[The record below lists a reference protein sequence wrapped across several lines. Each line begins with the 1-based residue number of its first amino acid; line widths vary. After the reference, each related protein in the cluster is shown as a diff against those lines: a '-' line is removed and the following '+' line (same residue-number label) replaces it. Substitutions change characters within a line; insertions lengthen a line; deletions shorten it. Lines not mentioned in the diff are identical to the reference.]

1 MDSARHHFAMS
12 GYITSESVCHQPS
25 GRLALLFKKPAKE
38 AGGGFPI
45 SSCLDEDIQ
54 DLAILIHGSIQIA
67 QLSIDAYENF
77 IDKPSIAAGTGSF
90 AQAVGIDRAESNTSS
105 PDGLVRHP
113 DSSLR

>member
-1 MDSARHHFAMS
+1 MDAARHHFAMR
-12 GYITSESVCHQPS
+12 GRVASVFVSHQS
-25 GRLALLFKKPAKE
+25 AGRLALLLEKPAKE

-77 IDKPSIAAGTGSF
+77 IGKPLIAAGTGSF
-90 AQAVGIDRAESNTSS
+90 AQAIGMVLICTESCPGICMES
-105 PDGLVRHP
+105 
-113 DSSLR
+113 